1 MKKLLAVILTFV
13 FLVGCGSDKN
23 ENTQDEMSEAQSF
36 DSEKMISDDVVKEKL
51 FELSYNFPKG
61 KKLRYKLTSVATTD
75 QKIESDTV
83 INQEVTQTI
92 DYLFDIESFGKVND
106 NYKLKVSIKSI
117 KLTTNFN
124 GETLSF
130 DSENI
135 ENNSNQKDYA
145 EYASLANTSY
155 DITIDRQGTILS
167 VDNIEEII
175 DNYLRIQEIPSI
187 TDEERTEFREQMKSN
202 AIQPLTQQMFKYLP
216 DKRIKINSPWTLN
229 YESDLGVYKL
239 KNTATSIFKGIQK
252 DNEDSIAVIKTD
264 LSVIPEGNGS
274 ITQNNINYQF
284 SEPKVT
290 GFAHILF
297 NIEEGY
303 IVQSESTSQTEM
315 NLFVT
320 NNDATTGPQTATRSD
335 FAVNKNYLELLS
347 AE

>member
-13 FLVGCGSDKN
+13 FLVGCGSDENNDSAAESKN
-23 ENTQDEMSEAQSF
+23 ISEENL
-36 DSEKMISDDVVKEKL
+36 ISDASIKEKA
-51 FELSYNFPKG
+51 FALSYKFPEG
-61 KKLRYKLTSVATTD
+61 KKLTYKLSSVANTN

-83 INQEVTQTI
+83 INQDVTQTI
-92 DYLFDIESFGKVND
+92 DYLFDVESLGEVDD

-117 KLTTNFN
+117 KLNTNFN

-130 DSENI
+130 DSEDI
-135 ENNSNQKDYA
+135 ENTSNQKDYA

-175 DNYLRIQEIPSI
+175 ENYLRIQEIPSI
-187 TDEERTEFREQMKSN
+187 TDEERIEFREQMKSN

-216 DKRIKINSPWTLN
+216 DNKIKIDSPWMLN
-229 YESDLGVYKL
+229 YESDFGVYKL
-239 KNTATSIFKGIQK
+239 KNTVTSTFKGIQK

-274 ITQNNINYQF
+274 ITQDNISYRF

-303 IVQSESTSQTEM
+303 IVKSESTSQTEM
-315 NLFVT
+315 NLIVT
-320 NNDATTGPQTATRSD
+320 NNDVTNGPQTATRSD
-335 FAVNKNYLELLS
+335 FAVNKNYLELIGVK
-347 AE
+347 

>member
-1 MKKLLAVILTFV
+1 MKKLLAVILTIV
-13 FLVGCGSDKN
+13 FLVGCGSDDKKEKN
-23 ENTQDEMSEAQSF
+23 ESSTSTENISEENLISDASIKEKSF
-36 DSEKMISDDVVKEKL
+36 D
-51 FELSYNFPKG
+51 LSYKFPEG
-61 KKLRYKLTSVATTD
+61 KKLSYKLSSVANTN

-83 INQEVTQTI
+83 ITQEVTQTI
-92 DYLFDIESFGKVND
+92 DYLFDLESLGKVDD

-117 KLTTNFN
+117 KLNTNFN

-130 DSENI
+130 DSEDV

-167 VDNIEEII
+167 VGNIEEII

-216 DKRIKINSPWTLN
+216 DKRIKIDSPWTLN

-315 NLFVT
+315 NLFVS
-320 NNDATTGPQTATRSD
+320 NNDPTNGPQTATRSD
-335 FAVNKNYLELLS
+335 FAVNKNYLELVS
-347 AE
+347 VK